1 MREDGDGCARSGVAA
16 RSTTS
21 SRARPLFGRAEI
33 HEGLLGHLDAAKNGA
48 GSCVLLVGEGGI
60 GKTTLLRTLIA
71 DARERGFQV
80 LEGVALPADPPQ
92 PFAVIQDLI
101 RSLRNAP
108 PTLESSEPSIAS
120 LPLLLAPL
128 KRDPTAPVGGTGGLF
143 DVRETAES
151 EDRLLALL
159 AGPSG
164 RIDESRIEL
173 HDRVASF
180 LEELATRT
188 PLLLTIDDLHFA
200 DDSSLQL
207 LREFVRGLAE
217 HRIMVLASTLPES
230 EAPTRT
236 AAFLTAIAET
246 PGVARIPV
254 RPLAENELPDYVRW
268 LMGGHEPSRDA
279 VVRWFT
285 QTEGNPLFVEQLVRG
300 SMGFGPTP
308 STNRPETGLR
318 DLEEV
323 LRERVRSLAE
333 DDRRVLV
340 YGAVLGKEFDFATL
354 HAASGTDEE
363 RLAESLDRLVRGG
376 LLREKGGEVYEFVR
390 EAVRA
395 EAYAG
400 LTETRRRILH
410 RKAANAI
417 EQGPRGPGES
427 VFELARQFYLAHDE
441 TKALEYNRRAAQLA
455 TDAFAY
461 DAAIVHLQRALEC
474 ARRLPHRD
482 PATELRLT
490 IELGRILDEFG
501 DFHRAEEVLRDAVN
515 RARTDPAREPDLGL
529 ALLWL
534 ARDLQ
539 NQGLNAEVR
548 GPAQEAFQIF
558 ERRGNQR
565 GILGSHRV
573 LGAASMRLGDFD
585 DAERHNREEVLLAE
599 KEGDAR
605 ERGHSLIDLAN
616 TLITRSSEKTDEALR
631 LYDAAGEVFSQ
642 TKDFAAV
649 ARVYM
654 NRSLVFHNVQRMDEA
669 LHDIAVAGE
678 AAERSGSRIWMG
690 YCALNE
696 AQLRAEAGQVD
707 RARAAIARARHL
719 LGPLG
724 DQLAEE
730 QITMIEGI
738 IAHTARKYDE
748 ARERYEA
755 ALQMTRT
762 LQLKP
767 DTAEMLLRLSA
778 LALDIGDANEA
789 RKMLHASLESGVAT
803 LRADL
808 HPLLEKL
815 QRSLAG

>member
-1 MREDGDGCARSGVAA
+1 LAT
-16 RSTTS
+16 RSTAS
-21 SRARPLFGRAEI
+21 GRARPLFGRAEI
-33 HEGLLGHLDAAKNGA
+33 REGILRHLDAAKNGQ
-48 GSCVLLVGEGGI
+48 GSCVLLVGEGGV
-60 GKTTLLRTLIA
+60 GKTTILRTVIA

-92 PFAVIQDLI
+92 PFAVIQDLV

-108 PTLESSEPSIAS
+108 PTIETPDPTTAS

-128 KRDPTAPVGGTGGLF
+128 KQDPSGLVGRPAGLF
-143 DVRETAES
+143 DVRETAGS
-151 EDRLLALL
+151 EDQLLALL
-159 AGPSG
+159 AGPAE

-173 HDRVASF
+173 HDRVSSF
-180 LEELATRT
+180 LGELATRA
-188 PLLLTIDDLHFA
+188 PLLLTIDDLQFA
-200 DDSSLQL
+200 DDSSFQF
-207 LREFVRGLAE
+207 LREFVRVLPDR
-217 HRIMVLASTLPES
+217 RIAVLATTLPES

-236 AAFLTAIAET
+236 ASFLSALAET
-246 PGVARIPV
+246 PGVVRIPV
-254 RPLAENELPDYVRW
+254 RALAENELPEYVQW
-268 LMGGHEPSRDA
+268 LMGGHDPGRDA

-308 STNRPETGLR
+308 PATRTDAGLR

-323 LRERVRSLAE
+323 LRSRVRTLGEA
-333 DDRRVLV
+333 DRRVLV

-354 HAASGTDEE
+354 HAATGLDEE
-363 RLAESLDRLVRGG
+363 QLAEALDRLVRGG

-390 EAVRA
+390 EAIRA

-410 RKAANAI
+410 RKAAVAI
-417 EQGPRGPGES
+417 ENSGRDPGAS

-455 TDAFAY
+455 TTAYAY

-474 ARRLPHRD
+474 ARRLSHRD
-482 PATELRLT
+482 PATELRLM

-501 DFHRAEEVLRDAVN
+501 DFHRSEEILRDAVN
-515 RARTDPAREPDLGL
+515 RARTDPSREPDLGL

-539 NQGLNAEVR
+539 DQGLNAEVR
-548 GPAQEAFQIF
+548 TPAQEAFEIF

-565 GILGSHRV
+565 GILVSHRV
-573 LGAASMRLGDFD
+573 LGAAAMRLGDFEE
-585 DAERHNREEVLLAE
+585 AERHNREEVQLAE
-599 KEGDAR
+599 KEGDPR
-605 ERGHSLIDLAN
+605 ERAHSLIDLAN
-616 TLITRSSEKTDEALR
+616 TLVFQGPAKTAEALR
-631 LYDAAGEVFSQ
+631 LYNTAADVFSQ
-642 TKDFAAV
+642 SKDFAAV
-649 ARVYM
+649 ARVHM
-654 NRSLVFHNVQRMDEA
+654 NRSLVFHNTQRMKEA
-669 LHDIAVAGE
+669 IQDISLAGE
-678 AAERSGSRIWMG
+678 AAERSGSRVWMG

-696 AQLRAEAGQVD
+696 AQLRAEVGQVD

-724 DQLAEE
+724 DQIADV
-730 QITMIEGI
+730 QISMIEGI
-738 IAHTARKYDE
+738 IAQTARKFDE
-748 ARERYEA
+748 ARERYETALEKTRELKLKGDA
-755 ALQMTRT
+755 AEVQ
-762 LQLKP
+762 
-767 DTAEMLLRLSA
+767 LRLGT
-778 LALDIGDANEA
+778 LALDRGDSEEA
-789 RKMLHASLESGVAT
+789 RTFLKASLDGGVAT

-815 QRSLAG
+815 QQSLAK

>member
-1 MREDGDGCARSGVAA
+1 MAT

-21 SRARPLFGRAEI
+21 GRAKPLFGRAEI
-33 HEGLLGHLDAAKNGA
+33 REGILRHLDAAKGGA
-48 GSCVLLVGEGGI
+48 GSCVLMVGEGGV
-60 GKTTLLRTLIA
+60 GKTTLLRTVTA

-92 PFAVIQDLI
+92 PFAVIQDLV

-108 PTLESSEPSIAS
+108 PTLETPDPDTTS
-120 LPLLLAPL
+120 LPLLLAPVKQDL
-128 KRDPTAPVGGTGGLF
+128 SELPRPVGLFEARYGG
-143 DVRETAES
+143 ES
-151 EDRLLALL
+151 EDHLLALL
-159 AGPSG
+159 AGPAE
-164 RIDESRIEL
+164 RVDESRIEL
-173 HDRVASF
+173 HDRVSSF
-180 LEELATRT
+180 LSDLATRA
-188 PLLLTIDDLHFA
+188 PLLLTIDDLQFA
-200 DDSSLQL
+200 DDSSLQF
-207 LREFVRGLAE
+207 LREFVRLLPE
-217 HRIMVLASTLPES
+217 RRIVVLATSMPES

-236 AAFLTAIAET
+236 ASFLSALAET
-246 PGVARIPV
+246 PGVVRIPV
-254 RPLAENELPDYVRW
+254 RALAENELPDYVRW

-300 SMGFGPTP
+300 SMGFGPAPPTP
-308 STNRPETGLR
+308 RVDAGIR

-323 LRERVRSLAE
+323 LRERVRSLGE
-333 DDRRVLV
+333 TDRRVLV
-340 YGAVLGKEFDFATL
+340 YGAVLGKEFDFPTL
-354 HAASGTDEE
+354 LAAAGIDEE
-363 RLAESLDRLVRGG
+363 QLAEALDRLVRGG
-376 LLREKGGEVYEFVR
+376 LLRENGGEVYEFVR

-410 RKAANAI
+410 RKAALAI
-417 EQGPRGPGES
+417 EQGSRDPEGS
-427 VFELARQFYLAHDE
+427 IFELARQFYLAHDE
-441 TKALEYNRRAAQLA
+441 TKALDYNRRAAQLA
-455 TDAFAY
+455 TAAYAY

-482 PATELRLT
+482 PATELRLM

-501 DFHRAEEVLRDAVN
+501 DLHRSEEVLRDAVN
-515 RARTDPAREPDLGL
+515 RARTDPSREPDLGL

-539 NQGLNAEVR
+539 NQGLNAQAR
-548 GPAQEAFQIF
+548 ALAQEAFAIF

-565 GILGSHRV
+565 GILVSHRV
-573 LGAASMRLGDFD
+573 LGAASMRLGEFD
-585 DAERHNREEVLLAE
+585 DAERHNREEVALAE
-599 KEGDAR
+599 KEGDSW

-616 TLITRSSEKTDEALR
+616 TMISRGPEKTDEALR
-631 LYDAAGEVFSQ
+631 LYDAAGELFAQS
-642 TKDFAAV
+642 KDYAAL
-649 ARVYM
+649 ARVHM
-654 NRSLVFHNVQRMDEA
+654 NRSLVFHNVRRMDEA
-669 LHDIAVAGE
+669 IHDITLAGE

-696 AQLRAEAGQVD
+696 AQLRAEVGQVD
-707 RARAAIARARHL
+707 RGRAAIARARHL

-738 IAHTARKYDE
+738 IAHTARKFDE

-755 ALQMTRT
+755 ALQKARD
-762 LQLKP
+762 LKLKP
-767 DTAEMLLRLSA
+767 DTAEMQLRLA
-778 LALDIGDANEA
+778 ILALDRGDADEA
-789 RKMLHASLESGVAT
+789 RTFLQASLDDDVVT

-808 HPLLEKL
+808 APMLEKL
-815 QRSLAG
+815 QRSLAH

>member
-1 MREDGDGCARSGVAA
+1 VAA

-21 SRARPLFGRAEI
+21 GRARPLFGRAEI
-33 HEGLLGHLDAAKNGA
+33 REGILRHLDAAKNGQ
-48 GSCVLLVGEGGI
+48 GSCVLLVGEGGV
-60 GKTTLLRTLIA
+60 GKTTILRTVIA

-92 PFAVIQDLI
+92 PFAVIQDLV

-108 PTLESSEPSIAS
+108 PTLETPDPTTTS
-120 LPLLLAPL
+120 LPLLLAPVKQDL
-128 KRDPTAPVGGTGGLF
+128 SAPIGRPVGLF

-159 AGPSG
+159 AGPAE

-173 HDRVASF
+173 HDRVSSF
-180 LEELATRT
+180 LGDLATRA

-200 DDSSLQL
+200 DDSSLQF
-207 LREFVRGLAE
+207 LREFLRVLPDR
-217 HRIMVLASTLPES
+217 RIAVLATSLPES

-236 AAFLTAIAET
+236 ASFLSALAEI
-246 PGVARIPV
+246 PGVGRIPV
-254 RPLAENELPDYVRW
+254 RALAENELPEYVRW
-268 LMGGHEPSRDA
+268 LMGGHDPSRDE

-308 STNRPETGLR
+308 PTTRTDAGLR

-323 LRERVRSLAE
+323 LRDRVRSLSE
-333 DDRRVLV
+333 TDRRVLV
-340 YGAVLGKEFDFATL
+340 YCAVLGKEFDFATL
-354 HAASGTDEE
+354 HAATGIDEE
-363 RLAESLDRLVRGG
+363 QLAEGLDRLVRGG

-395 EAYAG
+395 EAYSG

-410 RKAANAI
+410 RKAAVAI
-417 EQGPRGPGES
+417 ENGARDPGAS
-427 VFELARQFYLAHDE
+427 VFELARQYYLAREE

-455 TDAFAY
+455 TTAYAY

-482 PATELRLT
+482 PATELRLM

-501 DFHRAEEVLRDAVN
+501 DFHRSEEILRDAVN
-515 RARTDPAREPDLGL
+515 RARTDPSREPDLGL

-539 NQGLNAEVR
+539 GQGLNAEAR
-548 GPAQEAFQIF
+548 GPAQEALEIF

-565 GILGSHRV
+565 GILVSHRV
-573 LGAASMRLGDFD
+573 LGAAAMRLGEFVE
-585 DAERHNREEVLLAE
+585 AERHNREEVQLAE
-599 KEGDAR
+599 KEGDPL

-616 TLITRSSEKTDEALR
+616 TLITRGTDKTDEALR

-654 NRSLVFHNVQRMDEA
+654 NRSLVFHNTQRMEEA
-669 LHDIAVAGE
+669 IHDISLAGE
-678 AAERSGSRIWMG
+678 AAERSGSRVWMG

-696 AQLRAEAGQVD
+696 AQLRAEVGQVD

-724 DQLAEE
+724 DLLADE

-738 IAHTARKYDE
+738 IAHTARKFDE
-748 ARERYEA
+748 ARERYES
-755 ALQMTRT
+755 ALQKARE
-762 LQLKP
+762 LKLKP
-767 DTAEMLLRLSA
+767 DTSEIQLRLAA
-778 LALDIGDANEA
+778 LALDRGDTDEA
-789 RKMLHASLESGVAT
+789 RTFLKASQDSGVAT
-803 LRADL
+803 LHADL
-808 HPLLEKL
+808 HPMLERI
-815 QRSLAG
+815 QQSLAH

>member
-1 MREDGDGCARSGVAA
+1 MATH
-16 RSTTS
+16 STTS
-21 SRARPLFGRAEI
+21 GRARPLFGRAEI
-33 HEGLLGHLDAAKNGA
+33 REGVLHHLDSAKTGT
-48 GSCVLLVGEGGI
+48 GSCVLLVGEGGV
-60 GKTTLLRTLIA
+60 GKTTLLRTISG

-92 PFAVIQDLI
+92 PFAVIQDLV

-108 PTLESSEPSIAS
+108 PTLETPDPATTS
-120 LPLLLAPL
+120 LPLLLAPVKQDL
-128 KRDPTAPVGGTGGLF
+128 SELGRSVGFFEARNSG
-143 DVRETAES
+143 ES

-159 AGPSG
+159 AGPME
-164 RIDESRIEL
+164 RVDESRIEL
-173 HDRVASF
+173 HDRVSSF
-180 LEELATRT
+180 LGELSTRA

-200 DDSSLQL
+200 DDSSLQFV
-207 LREFVRGLAE
+207 REFVRILPE
-217 HRIMVLASTLPES
+217 RRIVVLATTMPES

-236 AAFLTAIAET
+236 ASFLSALAET
-246 PGVARIPV
+246 PGVGRMPV
-254 RPLAENELPDYVRW
+254 RALSENELPEYVRW

-300 SMGFGPTP
+300 SMGFGPAPPTP
-308 STNRPETGLR
+308 RADAGIR

-323 LRERVRSLAE
+323 LRERVRSLSE
-333 DDRRVLV
+333 TDRRVLV

-354 HAASGTDEE
+354 LAAAGIDEE
-363 RLAESLDRLVRGG
+363 QLAEALDRLVRGG
-376 LLREKGGEVYEFVR
+376 LLRENGGEIYEFVR

-410 RKAANAI
+410 RKAALAI
-417 EQGPRGPGES
+417 EQGSRDPGGS

-441 TKALEYNRRAAQLA
+441 TKALDYNRRAAQLA
-455 TDAFAY
+455 TGAYAY

-482 PATELRLT
+482 PATELRLM

-501 DFHRAEEVLRDAVN
+501 DLHRSEEVLRDAVN
-515 RARTDPAREPDLGL
+515 RARTDPSREPDLGL

-539 NQGLNAEVR
+539 NQGLNADAR
-548 GPAQEAFQIF
+548 TLAQEAFAIF

-565 GILGSHRV
+565 GILVSHRV
-573 LGAASMRLGDFD
+573 LGAASMRLGEFD
-585 DAERHNREEVLLAE
+585 DAESHNRKEVELAE
-599 KEGDAR
+599 KEGDSW

-616 TLITRSSEKTDEALR
+616 TLITRGAEKTDEALR
-631 LYDAAGEVFSQ
+631 LYDSAGELFAQS
-642 TKDFAAV
+642 KDYAAL
-649 ARVYM
+649 ARVHM
-654 NRSLVFHNVQRMDEA
+654 NRSLVFHNVRKMDEA
-669 LHDIAVAGE
+669 IHDITLAGE

-696 AQLRAEAGQVD
+696 AQLRAEANQID
-707 RARAAIARARHL
+707 RGRAAIARARHL

-724 DQLAEE
+724 DQLADT
-730 QITMIEGI
+730 QIAMIEGI
-738 IAHTARKYDE
+738 IAHTARKFDE

-755 ALQMTRT
+755 ALHKAEELKLRPEAAEI
-762 LQLKP
+762 QLRMA
-767 DTAEMLLRLSA
+767 T
-778 LALDIGDANEA
+778 LALDRGDADEA
-789 RKMLHASLESGVAT
+789 RRLLQTSLETGVAT
-803 LRADL
+803 LHADL
-808 HPLLEKL
+808 APMLEKL
-815 QRSLAG
+815 QRSLPS

>member
-1 MREDGDGCARSGVAA
+1 MAT
-16 RSTTS
+16 RSTVS
-21 SRARPLFGRAEI
+21 GRSKPLFGRAEI
-33 HEGLLGHLDAAKNGA
+33 RDGILRHLDAAKGGA
-48 GSCVLLVGEGGI
+48 GSCLLLVGEGGV
-60 GKTTLLRTLIA
+60 GKTTLLRTVIA

-92 PFAVIQDLI
+92 PFAVIQDLV
-101 RSLRNAP
+101 RSIRNAP
-108 PTLESSEPSIAS
+108 PTLETPDPATTS
-120 LPLLLAPL
+120 LPLLLAPV
-128 KRDPTAPVGGTGGLF
+128 KQDRSAPAPAVGF
-143 DVRETAES
+143 FEARNDAES

-159 AGPSG
+159 AGPAE
-164 RIDESRIEL
+164 RVDESRIEL
-173 HDRVASF
+173 HDRVSSF
-180 LEELATRT
+180 LSDLALRA

-200 DDSSLQL
+200 DDSSLQF
-207 LREFVRGLAE
+207 LREFVRILPE
-217 HRIMVLASTLPES
+217 RRIVVLATSMPES

-236 AAFLTAIAET
+236 AAFLGALAET
-246 PGVARIPV
+246 PGVGRLSV
-254 RPLAENELPDYVRW
+254 RPLAENELPEYVRW

-300 SMGFGPTP
+300 SMGFGPAPPTP
-308 STNRPETGLR
+308 RADANIR

-323 LRERVRSLAE
+323 LRDRVRSLSE
-333 DDRRVLV
+333 TDRRVLV

-354 HAASGTDEE
+354 LAASGMDEE
-363 RLAESLDRLVRGG
+363 QLAESLDRLVRGG
-376 LLREKGGEVYEFVR
+376 LLRENGGEIYEFVR

-395 EAYAG
+395 EAYGG

-410 RKAANAI
+410 RKAALAI
-417 EQGPRGPGES
+417 EQGARDPGGS

-441 TKALEYNRRAAQLA
+441 TKALDYNRQAAQLA
-455 TDAFAY
+455 TAAYAY

-482 PATELRLT
+482 PATELRLM

-501 DFHRAEEVLRDAVN
+501 DLHRSEEILRDAVN
-515 RARTDPAREPDLGL
+515 RARTDPSREPDLGL

-539 NQGLNAEVR
+539 NQGLNADAR
-548 GPAQEAFQIF
+548 PPAQEAFEIF
-558 ERRGNQR
+558 QRRGNQR
-565 GILGSHRV
+565 GILVSHRV
-573 LGAASMRLGDFD
+573 LGAASMRLGEFD
-585 DAERHNREEVLLAE
+585 DAERHNREEVALAE
-599 KEGDAR
+599 KEGDSW

-616 TLITRSSEKTDEALR
+616 TMISRGPEKTDEALR
-631 LYDAAGEVFSQ
+631 LYDAAGEVFAQS
-642 TKDFAAV
+642 KDYSAL
-649 ARVYM
+649 ARVHM
-654 NRSLVFHNVQRMDEA
+654 NRSLVFHNVRRMEEA
-669 LHDIAVAGE
+669 IRDISLAGE

-696 AQLRAEAGQVD
+696 AQLRAEVGQVD

-719 LGPLG
+719 LEPLG

-738 IAHTARKYDE
+738 IAHTARKFDE

-755 ALQMTRT
+755 ALQKARE
-762 LQLKP
+762 LKLKP
-767 DTAEMLLRLSA
+767 DTAEMLLRLAILSQ
-778 LALDIGDANEA
+778 DRGDEAEA
-789 RKMLHASLESGVAT
+789 RTFLQDSLDVGVVA

-808 HPLLEKL
+808 APLLEKL
-815 QRSLAG
+815 QQSLAH

>member
-1 MREDGDGCARSGVAA
+1 MAT
-16 RSTTS
+16 RSTAS
-21 SRARPLFGRAEI
+21 GRAKPLFGRSEI
-33 HEGLLGHLDAAKNGA
+33 REGIHRHLDLAKGGA
-48 GSCVLLVGEGGI
+48 GSCVLLVGEGGV
-60 GKTTLLRTLIA
+60 GKTTLLRTIIG

-92 PFAVIQDLI
+92 PFAVIQDLV

-108 PTLESSEPSIAS
+108 PTLETPDPTTAS
-120 LPLLLAPL
+120 LPLLLAPVKQDL
-128 KRDPTAPVGGTGGLF
+128 PLTGTGPTGFYGL
-143 DVRETAES
+143 REGGES

-159 AGPSG
+159 AGPAE
-164 RIDESRIEL
+164 RVDESRIEL
-173 HDRVASF
+173 HDRVSAF
-180 LEELATRT
+180 LSDLAVKA
-188 PLLLTIDDLHFA
+188 PLLLTIDDVHFA
-200 DDSSLQL
+200 DDSSLQF
-207 LREFVRGLAE
+207 LREFVRILPDR
-217 HRIMVLASTLPES
+217 RIVVLATSMPES

-236 AAFLTAIAET
+236 ASFLSALAET
-246 PGVARIPV
+246 PGVSRIAV
-254 RPLAENELPDYVRW
+254 RALAENELPDYVRW

-300 SMGFGPTP
+300 SMGFGPAPTVP
-308 STNRPETGLR
+308 RADAGIR

-323 LRERVRSLAE
+323 LRDRVRTLSE
-333 DDRRVLV
+333 TDRRVLV

-354 HAASGTDEE
+354 HAAAGLDEE
-363 RLAESLDRLVRGG
+363 QLAESLDRLVRGG
-376 LLREKGGEVYEFVR
+376 LLRENGGEVYEFVR

-410 RKAANAI
+410 RKAALAI
-417 EQGPRGPGES
+417 EQGSRDPGSS

-441 TKALEYNRRAAQLA
+441 TKALDYNRRAAQLA
-455 TDAFAY
+455 TTAYAY

-482 PATELRLT
+482 PATELRLM

-501 DFHRAEEVLRDAVN
+501 DLHRSEEVLRDAVN
-515 RARTDPAREPDLGL
+515 RARTDPSREPDLGL

-539 NQGLNAEVR
+539 NQGLNADAR
-548 GPAQEAFQIF
+548 TLAQEAFTIF

-565 GILGSHRV
+565 GILVSHRV

-585 DAERHNREEVLLAE
+585 DAERHNRIEVQLAE
-599 KEGDAR
+599 KEGDAW

-616 TLITRSSEKTDEALR
+616 TLITRGPEKTDEALR
-631 LYDAAGEVFSQ
+631 LYDAAGQVFMQS
-642 TKDFAAV
+642 KDFAAL
-649 ARVYM
+649 ARVHM
-654 NRSLVFHNVQRMDEA
+654 NRSLVFHNIQRMDEA
-669 LHDIAVAGE
+669 IREVSLAGE
-678 AAERSGSRIWMG
+678 AAERSGSRMWMG

-707 RARAAIARARHL
+707 RGRAAIARARHL

-730 QITMIEGI
+730 QLRMIEGI
-738 IAHTARKYDE
+738 IAHTARKFDE

-755 ALQMTRT
+755 ALQKAQE
-762 LQLKP
+762 LKLKP
-767 DTAEMLLRLSA
+767 DSAEIKLRLASLA
-778 LALDIGDANEA
+778 FDRGDTDEARTFLQAALDDD
-789 RKMLHASLESGVAT
+789 VVT

-808 HPLLEKL
+808 APLREHL
-815 QRSLAG
+815 QQSLTH

>member
-1 MREDGDGCARSGVAA
+1 MATRSATSG
-16 RSTTS
+16 RS
-21 SRARPLFGRAEI
+21 RPLFGRAEI
-33 HEGLLGHLDAAKNGA
+33 REAVLRHLESAKGGA
-48 GSCVLLVGEGGI
+48 GSCVLLVGEGGV
-60 GKTTLLRTLIA
+60 GKTTLLRTVIG

-92 PFAVIQDLI
+92 PFAVVQDLV

-108 PTLESSEPSIAS
+108 PTLETPDPSTAS
-120 LPLLLAPL
+120 LPLLLAPV
-128 KRDPTAPVGGTGGLF
+128 KQDFSVGAGGPAGFYDPRNG
-143 DVRETAES
+143 AES

-159 AGPSG
+159 AGPAE
-164 RIDESRIEL
+164 RIDESRMEL
-173 HDRVASF
+173 HDRVSSF
-180 LEELATRT
+180 LSDLAVRA
-188 PLLLTIDDLHFA
+188 PLLLTIDDLQFA
-200 DDSSLQL
+200 DDSSLQF
-207 LREFVRGLAE
+207 LREFVRILPDR
-217 HRIMVLASTLPES
+217 RIMVLATSMPEN

-236 AAFLTAIAET
+236 AAFLSALAET
-246 PGVARIPV
+246 PGVGRVPV
-254 RPLAENELPDYVRW
+254 RALAENELPEYVRW

-300 SMGFGPTP
+300 SMGFGPAPNTA
-308 STNRPETGLR
+308 RAEAGIR

-323 LRERVRSLAE
+323 LRDRVRSLGE
-333 DDRRVLV
+333 MDRRVLV

-354 HAASGTDEE
+354 HAAAGIDEE
-363 RLAESLDRLVRGG
+363 QLAEALDRLVRGG
-376 LLREKGGEVYEFVR
+376 LLRENGGEVYEFVR

-410 RKAANAI
+410 RKAALAI
-417 EQGPRGPGES
+417 EQGTRDPGGA

-441 TKALEYNRRAAQLA
+441 TKALDYNRRAAQLA
-455 TDAFAY
+455 TSAYAY

-482 PATELRLT
+482 PATELRLM

-501 DFHRAEEVLRDAVN
+501 DLHRSEEVLRDAVN
-515 RARTDPAREPDLGL
+515 RARTDPSREPDLGL

-539 NQGLNAEVR
+539 NQGLNADARALAE
-548 GPAQEAFQIF
+548 EAFAIF

-565 GILGSHRV
+565 GILVSHRV
-573 LGAASMRLGDFD
+573 LGAASMRLGDFE
-585 DAERHNREEVLLAE
+585 DAERHNREEVRLAE
-599 KEGDAR
+599 KEGDSW
-605 ERGHSLIDLAN
+605 EQGHSLIDLAN
-616 TLITRSSEKTDEALR
+616 TLITRGPEKTDEALR
-631 LYDAAGEVFSQ
+631 LYDAAGEVFVK
-642 TKDFAAV
+642 TKDYSAL

-654 NRSLVFHNVQRMDEA
+654 NRSLVFHNVLRMEEA
-669 LHDIAVAGE
+669 IHDITRAGE

-696 AQLRAEAGQVD
+696 AQLRAEVGQVD
-707 RARAAIARARHL
+707 RGRAAIARARHL

-724 DQLAEE
+724 DQVAEE
-730 QITMIEGI
+730 QISMIEGI
-738 IAHTARKYDE
+738 IAQTARKFDE

-755 ALQMTRT
+755 ALHKAEE
-762 LQLKP
+762 LKLKP
-767 DTAEMLLRLSA
+767 DAAEMKLRLA
-778 LALDIGDANEA
+778 TLALDRGDTDEA
-789 RKMLHASLESGVAT
+789 RTLLQEALNNEVVT

-808 HPLLEKL
+808 APLRERL
-815 QRSLAG
+815 QQALAT

>member
-1 MREDGDGCARSGVAA
+1 MATQTTVSG
-16 RSTTS
+16 
-21 SRARPLFGRAEI
+21 RAKPLFGRAEVREGI
-33 HEGLLGHLDAAKNGA
+33 HRHLEAAKSGA
-48 GSCVLLVGEGGI
+48 GSCVLLVGEGGV
-60 GKTTLLRTLIA
+60 GKTTILRTIVG

-80 LEGVALPADPPQ
+80 LEAAALPADPPQ
-92 PFAVIQDLI
+92 PFAVIQELV
-101 RSLRNAP
+101 RSLRNSP
-108 PTLESSEPSIAS
+108 PTAETPNPATAS
-120 LPLLLAPL
+120 LPLLLAPIEQ
-128 KRDPTAPVGGTGGLF
+128 DPALMGRPVSYFDARGGS
-143 DVRETAES
+143 DP

-159 AGPSG
+159 AGPAE

-173 HDRVASF
+173 HDRVSTF
-180 LEELATRT
+180 LSDLAVRT
-188 PLLLTIDDLHFA
+188 PLLLAVDDLQFA
-200 DDSSLQL
+200 DESSFQF
-207 LREFVRGLAE
+207 LREFVRMIPDR
-217 HRIMVLASTLPES
+217 RIVVLATSMPAS

-236 AAFLTAIAET
+236 AALLSALAET
-246 PGVARIPV
+246 PGVVRIPV
-254 RPLAENELPDYVRW
+254 RALAENELPDYVRW

-300 SMGFGPTP
+300 SMGFGPAP
-308 STNRPETGLR
+308 PAARAEAGIR

-323 LRERVRSLAE
+323 LRERVRTLSE
-333 DDRRVLV
+333 SDRRVLV
-340 YGAVLGKEFDFATL
+340 YSAVLGKEFDFATL
-354 HAASGTDEE
+354 LAAAGVDEE
-363 RLAESLDRLVRGG
+363 QLAEALDRLVRGG

-410 RKAANAI
+410 RKAALAI
-417 EQGPRGPGES
+417 EQGARDPGAA

-441 TKALEYNRRAAQLA
+441 PKALDYNRRAAQLA
-455 TDAFAY
+455 TSAYAY

-482 PATELRLT
+482 PGTELRLM

-501 DFHRAEEVLRDAVN
+501 DFHRSEEILRDAVT

-539 NQGLNAEVR
+539 NQGFNADAR
-548 GPAQEAFQIF
+548 TLAQEAFSIF

-565 GILGSHRV
+565 GILVSHRV
-573 LGAASMRLGDFD
+573 LGAASMRLGDFA

-599 KEGDAR
+599 KEGDSW

-616 TLITRSSEKTDEALR
+616 TLITQAPNRTEEAIQ
-631 LYDAAGEVFSQ
+631 LYDAAAEVFLQ
-642 TKDFAAV
+642 TKDYAAV

-654 NRSLVFHNVQRMDEA
+654 NRSLVFHNVRRMEEA
-669 LHDIAVAGE
+669 IHDITLAGE
-678 AAERSGSRIWMG
+678 AAERSGSRVWMG

-696 AQLRAEAGQVD
+696 AQLRAEVGQVD
-707 RARAAIARARHL
+707 RGRAAIARARHL

-724 DQLAEE
+724 DHLAEE

-738 IAHTARKYDE
+738 IAHTARRFDE
-748 ARERYEA
+748 AQERYEA
-755 ALQMTRT
+755 ALQIAAE
-762 LQLKP
+762 LKLKP
-767 DTAEMLLRLSA
+767 DTAEMKLRLAA
-778 LALDIGDANEA
+778 LALDRGNREEA
-789 RKMLHASLESGVAT
+789 QRLLRTAIDDGVQT
-803 LRADL
+803 LRTDL
-808 HPLLEKL
+808 APILERV
-815 QRSLAG
+815 QQALAA

>member
-1 MREDGDGCARSGVAA
+1 MAT

-21 SRARPLFGRAEI
+21 GRAKPLFGRAEI
-33 HEGLLGHLDAAKNGA
+33 REGILRHLDAAKGGA
-48 GSCVLLVGEGGI
+48 GSCVLMVGEGGV
-60 GKTTLLRTLIA
+60 GKTTLLRTVTA

-92 PFAVIQDLI
+92 PFAVIQDLV

-108 PTLESSEPSIAS
+108 PTLETPDPATTS
-120 LPLLLAPL
+120 LPLLLAPV
-128 KRDPTAPVGGTGGLF
+128 KQDRSDVPRPVGLFEARYGG
-143 DVRETAES
+143 ES
-151 EDRLLALL
+151 EDHLLALL
-159 AGPSG
+159 AGPAE
-164 RIDESRIEL
+164 RVDESRMEL
-173 HDRVASF
+173 HDRVSSF
-180 LEELATRT
+180 LSDLATRA
-188 PLLLTIDDLHFA
+188 PLLLTIDDLQFA
-200 DDSSLQL
+200 DDSSLQF
-207 LREFVRGLAE
+207 LREFVRLLPE
-217 HRIMVLASTLPES
+217 RRIVVLATSMPES

-236 AAFLTAIAET
+236 ASFLSALAET
-246 PGVARIPV
+246 PGVVRIPV
-254 RPLAENELPDYVRW
+254 RALAENELPDYVRW

-300 SMGFGPTP
+300 SMGFGPAPPTP
-308 STNRPETGLR
+308 RGDAGIR

-323 LRERVRSLAE
+323 LRERVRSLSE
-333 DDRRVLV
+333 TDRRVLV
-340 YGAVLGKEFDFATL
+340 YGAVLGKEFDFPTL
-354 HAASGTDEE
+354 LAAAGIDEE
-363 RLAESLDRLVRGG
+363 QLAEALDRLVRGG
-376 LLREKGGEVYEFVR
+376 LLRENGGEVYEFVR

-410 RKAANAI
+410 RKAALAI
-417 EQGPRGPGES
+417 EQGSRDPEGS
-427 VFELARQFYLAHDE
+427 IFELARQFYLAHDE
-441 TKALEYNRRAAQLA
+441 TKALDYNRRAAQLA
-455 TDAFAY
+455 TAAYAY

-482 PATELRLT
+482 PATELRLM

-501 DFHRAEEVLRDAVN
+501 DLHRSEEVLRDAVN
-515 RARTDPAREPDLGL
+515 RARTDPSREPDLGL

-539 NQGLNAEVR
+539 NQGLNAQAR
-548 GPAQEAFQIF
+548 ALAQEAFAIF

-565 GILGSHRV
+565 GILVSHRV
-573 LGAASMRLGDFD
+573 LGAASMRLGEFD
-585 DAERHNREEVLLAE
+585 DAERHNREEVAIAE
-599 KEGDAR
+599 KEGDSW

-616 TLITRSSEKTDEALR
+616 TMISRGPEKTDEALR
-631 LYDAAGEVFSQ
+631 LYDAAGELFAQS
-642 TKDFAAV
+642 KDYAAL
-649 ARVYM
+649 ARVHM
-654 NRSLVFHNVQRMDEA
+654 NRSLVFHNVRRMDEA
-669 LHDIAVAGE
+669 IRDITLAGE

-696 AQLRAEAGQVD
+696 AQLRAEVGQVD
-707 RARAAIARARHL
+707 RGRAAIARARHL

-738 IAHTARKYDE
+738 IAHTARKFDE

-755 ALQMTRT
+755 ALQKARD
-762 LQLKP
+762 LKLKP
-767 DTAEMLLRLSA
+767 DTAEMQLRLA
-778 LALDIGDANEA
+778 ILAMDRGDADEA
-789 RKMLHASLESGVAT
+789 RTFLQASLDDDVVT

-808 HPLLEKL
+808 APMLEKL
-815 QRSLAG
+815 QRSLAH